1 MTEGQVRYGPR
12 NPLAGEA
19 RRDADV
25 AAYRDAVTG
34 LLTELVGPSRYL
46 TVETAE
52 RLLNRRL
59 REPVF
64 TAVFSALPKGPD
76 AAIRRVISEVR
87 SYRQSPCSSAENLP
101 AMIRIALLA
110 QIDLLWWG
118 HLREYQT
125 DAHVFGA
132 RELLHLEPLR
142 HGQHAALP
150 VPAADDVAARP
161 GRALGRAAGRA
172 GPGPAHGGPAVPVRA
187 GRNSSSCSTRSPR
200 SSPRSRRA
208 ARRPCG

>member
-1 MTEGQVRYGPR
+1 MEGQLSRATGAR
-12 NPLAGEA
+12 GPLAGEV

-25 AAYRDAVTG
+25 AAYREAVTG
-34 LLTELVGPSRYL
+34 LLAELVGPSRYL

-64 TAVFSALPKGPD
+64 AAVFSALPKGPD
-76 AAIRRVISEVR
+76 AAIRRVIDEVR
-87 SYRQSPCSSAENLP
+87 GYRASACSSAENLP

-118 HLREYQT
+118 HLPEYQT

-132 RELLHLEPLR
+132 RQLLHLDVRRQLLGDALGSLLR
-142 HGQHAALP
+142 ACRRRRQGYSQ
-150 VPAADDVAARP
+150 RET
-161 GRALGRAAGRA
+161 RALQ
-172 GPGPAHGGPAVPVRA
+172 H
-187 GRNSSSCSTRSPR
+187 SYDCSFHAS
-200 SSPRSRRA
+200 A
-208 ARRPCG
+208 Q